1 MDPASV
7 EIPPRDLRQL
17 ALALRPGVTEIPE
30 VVNAT
35 PPSHEVGDTAEFWVS
50 NSDTQEHFKV
60 TAELRHITP
69 HVYMWVQQGL
79 RLDQRDLE
87 ASAERFETKTYPTNR
102 EFFGSEWTPGVDN
115 DPHLSI
121 LHARGLG
128 ENVAGYYSSADEFSR
143 LVNPYSNEREMF
155 YISADVGSTRPNT
168 SFYDGTLAHEFQHMI
183 HWANDRNEDS
193 WVNEGMSELAGF
205 LNGFDP
211 GGADI
216 AYSQQPDTQLN
227 TWADPSEGNIEHYG
241 ASYLFNT
248 YFLDRFGEEPT
259 KGVVKSPRNGI
270 AGYNEALEQ
279 AGRPERFDD
288 VFADWVVANMLD
300 RPDAA
305 PAGDYGYTDIDPS
318 RPAVIETHR
327 RYPAEGQTQVEQ
339 YGVDYIELR
348 GGESYTVDFEGQTE
362 NVIVDADLQGAY
374 SWWSNRGDD
383 SDSRLTRAIDLTG
396 VDSATL
402 RFSTWYDI
410 EEGWDYAYVA
420 VSTDGGEKWQLL
432 PGRHTTDENPV
443 GNAFGVGWTGISGG
457 GDAPVWVEEEVDLTP
472 FAGQEVLL
480 RFEYVTDDA
489 VNEAGFLLD
498 DISIEEIGFQ
508 DDGENGPSGWESE
521 GWLLTDNKLEQ
532 RWLVQLIRA
541 NNDAVSVEMIPVG
554 SDGRGQLTTEGI
566 APGEDV
572 VLAVSGLTQHTT
584 EPASYSYAI
593 RRN

>member
-498 DISIEEIGFQ
+498 DISIEEIGFH